1 MWMMQGSVRWLLDS
15 GLPRT
20 GYEGLDAVHVD
31 DFSRV
36 PGPAGIRE
44 ALALDRTLVTCAE
57 EFRGPCALILEHPG
71 IVVLELR
78 PVDGPEIIRN
88 LLHLEFRLSQYA
100 GALKLTGNR
109 FLVRLDRELLQIMPD
124 GTEVGM
130 EPWKAVH
137 IQTRSV
143 LAV

>member
-1 MWMMQGSVRWLLDS
+1 MQGLVRWLLDS

-20 GYEGLDAVHVD
+20 GYEGLDAVHAD
-31 DFSRV
+31 DFTRV

-44 ALALDRTLVTCAE
+44 ALTLGRTLVTCAE
-57 EFRGPCALILEHPG
+57 EFRGPSALTLKHPG
-71 IVVLELR
+71 IVILEIR

-100 GALKLTGNR
+100 GSLKLIGNR
-109 FLVRLDRELLQIMPD
+109 FLVRPDRELLQIMPD

-137 IQTRSV
+137 LQRQT
-143 LAV
+143 AVAV